1 MMMQMVRR
9 EGLKIKKERKNCVI
23 GRYRLTYMYD
33 MDGKY
38 LRKNESDL
46 L

>member
-1 MMMQMVRR
+1 MMMRMVRER
-9 EGLKIKKERKNCVI
+9 LKIKKERKNCVI

>member
-1 MMMQMVRR
+1 MVRER
-9 EGLKIKKERKNCVI
+9 LKIKKERKSCVI